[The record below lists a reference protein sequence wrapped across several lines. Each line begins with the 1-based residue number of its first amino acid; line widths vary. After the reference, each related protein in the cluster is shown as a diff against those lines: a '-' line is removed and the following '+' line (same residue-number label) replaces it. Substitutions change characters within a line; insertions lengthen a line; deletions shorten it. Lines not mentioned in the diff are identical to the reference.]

1 MKRKTLR
8 WVLGTI
14 IAIAIAAVPAAAK
27 GQKKA
32 KGGGTHSMTGCLQK
46 GTEGNTYTLAN
57 VEGTGPK
64 TVELVEMASG
74 VNLAPHVGHKVTITG
89 TTVNAKT
96 AAKAEG
102 TTGKKV
108 EKKEERG
115 EHHMKVAAVKMVST
129 TCP

>member
-1 MKRKTLR
+1 MRGR
-8 WVLGTI
+8 WLLGLI
-14 IAIAIAAVPAAAK
+14 IAIAIAAPASAGAK

-32 KGGGTHSMTGCLQK
+32 RAGGAHSMTGCLQK
-46 GTEGNTYTLAN
+46 GTEGNTYTLTS
-57 VEGTGPK
+57 VGGTGPK

-96 AAKAEG
+96 AVKAEG
-102 TTGKKV
+102 TTGK
-108 EKKEERG
+108 KKEERG
-115 EHHMKVAAVKMVST
+115 EHHMKVDAVKMVST